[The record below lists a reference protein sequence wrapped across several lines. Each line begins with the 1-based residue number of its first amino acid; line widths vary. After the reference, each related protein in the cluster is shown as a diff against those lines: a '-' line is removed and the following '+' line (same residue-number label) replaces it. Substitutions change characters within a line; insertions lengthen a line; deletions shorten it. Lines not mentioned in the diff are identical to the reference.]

1 VQYTLNDI
9 ISQEILFNK
18 NMKSNFGVEIEINS
32 FDGRNFLDQPLR
44 RGESP
49 QGIKEIANIIK
60 NIGLEAD
67 IQPWG
72 YNHNNTKWI
81 CKPDSSC
88 GIEVCSP
95 VLSNKRELLTVIDSF
110 SKDER
115 IKIDNNCSFHVHV
128 EIEKIKN
135 IFDSDLLCSILVWW
149 IKCEHVFID
158 WAAPHRKQ
166 NRYCRF
172 IGKTDLFDHE
182 EKVSKFRVISKL
194 SDKYL
199 SLNTYHLINK
209 NRNTIEFR
217 LGEGTK
223 DVLFVNNWID
233 LINCFLESST
243 KHRPP
248 KDYKLLDCES
258 VFEFLNLKEDLK
270 FWFLERLVNNCDKT
284 TEIGKYSYSRYLE
297 ILEKFYS
304 NQCFKNIN
312 IARDQNGKF

>member
-1 VQYTLNDI
+1 
-9 ISQEILFNK
+9 
-18 NMKSNFGVEIEINS
+18 MKYSFGAEIEINS

-49 QGIKEIANIIK
+49 QGIKEIADVIANL
-60 NIGLEAD
+60 GLD
-67 IQPWG
+67 VGIQSWG
-72 YNHNNTKWI
+72 YNHNNSKWI

-88 GIEVCSP
+88 GIEICSP
-95 VLSNKRELLTVIDSF
+95 VLTDKQELLAVIDAF

-115 IKIDNNCSFHVHV
+115 VKIDNNCSFHVHFG
-128 EIEKIKN
+128 IEKIKN

-158 WAAPHRKQ
+158 WAVPNRKQ

-182 EKVSKFRVISKL
+182 EKVCKFRVVSKL

-199 SLNTYHLINK
+199 SLNTYHLFNK

-223 DVLFVNNWID
+223 DLLFVNNWID
-233 LINCFLESST
+233 LIYCFLESST
-243 KHRPP
+243 NNYSP
-248 KDYKLLDCES
+248 KDYKWLDCED
-258 VFEFLNLKEDLK
+258 VFDFLNLNKDLAI
-270 FWFLERLVNNCDKT
+270 WFLERLVDNCDKT
-284 TEIGKYSYSRYLE
+284 TEIGKYSHSKYLK
-297 ILEKFYS
+297 ILDKFS
-304 NQCFKNIN
+304 LNQCLKNIN
-312 IARDQNGKF
+312 TVRNQNGKF